1 MTASIGVSVVIL
13 KDAAICLILRGDF
26 PIWCLPGG
34 AVEDGEATAEAAI
47 REVRE
52 ETGLEVRL
60 TRLVGLYYR
69 LHGPGGNHQALF
81 AAQVIGGEARPDGV
95 ESLKVEWFPLDH
107 LPDHLLGINR
117 LSIRDALQ
125 DGPAVVRRLNIRSNF
140 ARLTRRELYD
150 LRDQG
155 KLDLNA
161 FLAEFCAPVE
171 EEDIQDGLIPPA
183 RSSQY
188 M

>member
-1 MTASIGVSVVIL
+1 MSASIGVSVVIL
-13 KDAAICLILRGDF
+13 KDAAVCLILRGDF

-34 AVEDGEATAEAAI
+34 AVEDGEAPAEAAI

-69 LHGPGGNHQALF
+69 SQGPGGNHQALF
-81 AAQVIGGEARPDGV
+81 SAEVIGGEARPDGF

-107 LPDHLLGINR
+107 LPERTLGIHR

-140 ARLTRRELYD
+140 AHFTRQELYD

-155 KLDLNA
+155 KLDLKA
-161 FLAEFCAPVE
+161 VLAELCALPE
-171 EEDIQDGLIPPA
+171 ENAIQDGLIA
-183 RSSQY
+183 
-188 M
+188 

>member
-1 MTASIGVSVVIL
+1 MPVSVGVSVVIL
-13 KDAAICLILRGDF
+13 KDTSVCLILRGDF

-34 AVEDGEATAEAAI
+34 AVETGESTAEAAI

-69 LHGPGGNHQALF
+69 THGPGGNHQALF
-81 AAQVIGGEARPDGV
+81 AAEVISGEAKPDGV

-107 LPDHLLGINR
+107 LPERLLGIHR
-117 LSIRDALQ
+117 LSIQDALQ
-125 DGPAVVRRLNIRSNF
+125 DGPAVVRRLNILSNF
-140 ARLTRRELYD
+140 ARFTRQELYD

-155 KLDLNA
+155 KLDLRVV
-161 FLAEFCAPVE
+161 LAEFCAQVE
-171 EEDIQDGLIPPA
+171 EKDIQDGLG
-183 RSSQY
+183 S
-188 M
+188 